1 MGPKNSRVVSLSGN
15 LAHRRKRPSLRPMD
29 VANAPE
35 GINVPQGL
43 SAAVTD
49 AILDRPRSQIDVLE
63 AGCGSASHL
72 DFGPTARITGVDI
85 SPSQLE
91 RNKSLDVSIIGD
103 LQSHP
108 LPNEAFD
115 VVVCWNVLEHLP
127 RPREALDNMLQALRT
142 KGVLVLA
149 VPNARSIKGWVTRL
163 TPHAFHVWVYR
174 RVFGI
179 ASAGS
184 DDHGPFPT
192 YFSAPISPEGLRN
205 YAREEGVDILFWA
218 VHEDYGQQL
227 IRQRLRLDGG
237 RWRNGATLVRW
248 LTRGRVQPE
257 DTDIFIVL
265 RKRASHQVASS

>member
-1 MGPKNSRVVSLSGN
+1 
-15 LAHRRKRPSLRPMD
+15 MD

-35 GINVPQGL
+35 GINVPRGL
-43 SAAVTD
+43 NAAVTG
-49 AILDRPRSQIDVLE
+49 AVLDRPRPQVDVLE

-72 DFGPTARITGVDI
+72 DFGPAARITGIDI

-91 RNKSLDVSIIGD
+91 RNKSLDVRVIGD

-127 RPREALDNMLQALRT
+127 RPREALDNMLQALRV

-149 VPNARSIKGWVTRL
+149 VPNACSIKGWVTRL

-192 YFSAPISPEGLRN
+192 YFADPISPEGLRN
-205 YAREEGVDILFWA
+205 YAREHTVDILYWA
-218 VHEDYGQQL
+218 GHEDYGQQL
-227 IRQRLRLDGG
+227 IRQRLHLGG
-237 RWRNGATLVRW
+237 RLWREGTTFVRW
-248 LTRGRVQPE
+248 LTRGHIEPE
-257 DTDIFIVL
+257 HTDIFIVL
-265 RKRASHQVASS
+265 VKRASHQAAAL